1 VVDFRGMRGRLI
13 AFVLVLAALAASVA
27 GAATA
32 KPKPKPKPK
41 PPVVKVFT
49 QNLYVGFDVQTLLD
63 LPPGASTAQFVAA
76 TTAAYQTVQ
85 ASDPVGRMQAVANE
99 IAAYKPDLV
108 GLQEAATYQ
117 SASNGSYDF
126 AGLIRSDLAKQGLTY
141 AVVADSKNTNVAVP
155 INGGGDFVNFA
166 DHDVLLARTGKGA
179 KKLTITHKRT
189 GHYADQTIVNTPLGQ
204 VPFPRGWD
212 SADVKVAGRSFHV
225 VNTHLEAFN
234 DARQGAQAHELISGP
249 AASKLPTL
257 VMGDLNS
264 NANAGFNNT
273 ETVPDLLQAG
283 FKDLWAIVHPGDPG
297 LTCCEDASLRNET
310 PELKQRVDLV
320 LGRGSFTP
328 LAAAVVGRNPPVRT
342 AGGLWPSDHAGVE
355 MTLRVS
361 R

>member
-1 VVDFRGMRGRLI
+1 MRGRLL
-13 AFVLVLAALAASVA
+13 ALVLVVVVIAATVAAAAS
-27 GAATA
+27 A

-41 PPVVKVFT
+41 PVPPVVKVFT

-63 LPPGASTAQFVAA
+63 LPPNATTAQFVAA

-117 SASNGSYDF
+117 SAANGSYDF
-126 AGLIRSDLAKQGLTY
+126 VGLIRADLAKKGLTY
-141 AVVADSKNTNVAVP
+141 AVVADSRNTSVAVP
-155 INGGGDFVNFA
+155 INGGGDFVNFG
-166 DHDVLLARTGKGA
+166 DHDVLLARTGKGS
-179 KKLTITHKRT
+179 KKLTITHVRT
-189 GHYADQTIVNTPLGQ
+189 GHYADQTVVSTPIGPVN
-204 VPFPRGWD
+204 FPRGWD
-212 SADVKVAGRSFHV
+212 AADVKVGTRSFHV

-234 DARQGAQAHELISGP
+234 DARQGTQAHELIAGP
-249 AASKLPTL
+249 SASKLPTL

-264 NANAGFNNT
+264 NANPGFNNT

-283 FKDLWAIVHPGDPG
+283 FKDLWAQVHPGDPG
-297 LTCCEDASLRNET
+297 LTCCEEADLRNAT
-310 PELKQRVDLV
+310 SELKQRIDLV
-320 LGRGSFTP
+320 LGRGTFTP
-328 LAAAVVGRNPPVRT
+328 LFAAVVGRNPPVRT